1 MRDSKIFVSYRRA
14 DASAQA
20 GRICDALSGA
30 LGPSSVFIDVDSI
43 GPGANFADAIYQA
56 IARVDLV
63 VVVIGHAW
71 LAGESA
77 RRLYSVDDYVRIE
90 VELALR
96 LGKTVVPVLVGGAL
110 MPQADQLPSTIARLA
125 DCNPLRVSDS
135 SFHRDLAPLLDLL
148 ADKSRQ
154 AIQPS
159 AHLSVQATACLIDS
173 HWSNAINAKR
183 YWIIQLDLPYGSH
196 RLEWQ
201 ERWIGSP
208 LLLDGKQVWKGHFRS
223 LNKVLVK
230 IADGQ
235 NIRIVTFAGSAL
247 MKVWDQG
254 RQPWNEHFL
263 MTILLDNEPVLTF
276 NWQYPDAAI

>member
-1 MRDSKIFVSYRRA
+1 MRVSKVFVSYRRA

-56 IARVDLV
+56 IVHVDLV

-71 LAGESA
+71 LTGESA
-77 RRLYSVDDYVRIE
+77 QRLYSVDDYVRIE

-110 MPQADQLPSTIARLA
+110 MPQADQLPPTITRLA
-125 DCNPLRVSDS
+125 DCNPLRVSES
-135 SFHRDLAPLLDLL
+135 SFHQDLAPLLGLL

-154 AIQPS
+154 TVQPS
-159 AHLSVQATACLIDS
+159 ARLSDQATARLIDS
-173 HWSNAINAKR
+173 HWSNAISPKR

-201 ERWIGSP
+201 ERWVGSP
-208 LLLDGKQVWKGHFRS
+208 LLLDGKEVWKGHFRG

-230 IADGQ
+230 IADGP
-235 NIRIVTFAGSAL
+235 NTRIVTFAGSAL
-247 MKVWDQG
+247 MKLWDQG
-254 RQPWNEHFL
+254 RQPSNETLL
-263 MTILLDNEPVLTF
+263 MTIVLDGEPVLTF
-276 NWQYPDAAI
+276 NWRYPDATL